1 MMSTDPVDRLVKRC
15 KTKMLHAAKA
25 DISQFFLYF
34 MSYNASTQINFISL
48 TSHLSD
54 LIYWK
59 SMKFS
64 IRRVQAHLF
73 LKGTV
78 LNTVA
83 LKMHHLIYFPQAPGL
98 NKSIVF
104 ADNMSYSLEILWS
117 ISGSRSSNWETSQ
130 WNRFTHRYTE
140 VIINLMSQSL

>member
-1 MMSTDPVDRLVKRC
+1 MMSTDRVDRLVKRC
-15 KTKMLHAAKA
+15 NTKMLHAAKA
-25 DISQFFLYF
+25 DIS
-34 MSYNASTQINFISL
+34 YNASTQINFISP
-48 TSHLSD
+48 HLSD

-64 IRRVQAHLF
+64 IRRLYSRVQAHFF

-98 NKSIVF
+98 SNKSIVF
-104 ADNMSYSLEILWS
+104 ADNMSYSLEIIWS
-117 ISGSRSSNWETSQ
+117 MSGSRSSNWETSQ
-130 WNRFTHRYTE
+130 WNRFTTQIHR
-140 VIINLMSQSL
+140 SDH

>member
-1 MMSTDPVDRLVKRC
+1 MMSTDRVDRLVKRC
-15 KTKMLHAAKA
+15 NTKMLHAAKA
-25 DISQFFLYF
+25 DIS
-34 MSYNASTQINFISL
+34 YNASTQINFISP
-48 TSHLSD
+48 HLSD

-64 IRRVQAHLF
+64 IRRLYSRVQAHFF

-98 NKSIVF
+98 SNKSIVF
-104 ADNMSYSLEILWS
+104 ADNMSYSLEIIWS

-130 WNRFTHRYTE
+130 WNRFTTQIHR
-140 VIINLMSQSL
+140 SDH

>member
-1 MMSTDPVDRLVKRC
+1 MMSTDRVDRLVKRC
-15 KTKMLHAAKA
+15 NTKMLHAAKA
-25 DISQFFLYF
+25 DIS
-34 MSYNASTQINFISL
+34 YNASTQINFISP
-48 TSHLSD
+48 HLSD

-64 IRRVQAHLF
+64 IRRLYSRVQAHFF

-98 NKSIVF
+98 SNKSIVF
-104 ADNMSYSLEILWS
+104 ADNMNYSLEIIWS

-130 WNRFTHRYTE
+130 WNRFTTQIHR
-140 VIINLMSQSL
+140 SDH